1 MEQGSFIK
9 RAPNSR
15 AKLSKDVSYSTLAE
29 SRAPKSLS
37 RIEKPLEAIHKNNS
51 LKIPYDQ

>member
-1 MEQGSFIK
+1 MEHGSFLK

-15 AKLSKDVSYSTLAE
+15 ARLSKDVSYSTLAE

-51 LKIPYDQ
+51 LKIPYD